1 MNHKQ
6 LQILVS
12 SFVDGEI
19 TESDR
24 FLVDEHI
31 KNCLDCRTFV
41 EQIHQMREGI
51 SAIGDVELAP
61 GFAARVRNMIVR
73 QEEQSEKWLS
83 IERLARNTVFAIAF
97 VMLIIFFIADY
108 NNISSPGIS
117 EVLIDGT
124 DSDSIAAQ
132 VLLNPGDLSKSDLL
146 YAVMTK

>member
-1 MNHKQ
+1 
-6 LQILVS
+6 
-12 SFVDGEI
+12 
-19 TESDR
+19 
-24 FLVDEHI
+24 
-31 KNCLDCRTFV
+31 
-41 EQIHQMREGI
+41 MREGI